1 MQKRERIA
9 PAYLQRVKD
18 CLRRVIEHAAS
29 KKVRI
34 ALESRRGYEEIPTE
48 RELPGL
54 LEEMNSAPL
63 GYWHDFGHSQIKENL
78 GFLDHAEWL
87 RAIGPRA
94 FGCHVQDCIWPAKD
108 HEVPFTGDVNFEK
121 LVPQPEQNG
130 RCNSAVGAKVE
141 GTLWRMKKILVTIFQ
156 LSVTIG
162 VLYWVYHD
170 PARRA
175 QMVEAIRNAQY
186 RWVLMGILAYVV
198 VEIAAAFRWHVLL
211 RVQKIQLTLPRLS
224 GLFFIGMF
232 YNQFLPGGTGGD
244 IIKSYY
250 LLKETP
256 DKKAGALLAVV
267 FDRFIGLVA
276 LVAITATLIGLRY
289 DFLSQKPETRS
300 LLWLLLFLLGA
311 SVIFLLGTFVISGFK
326 LLHSLP
332 ARFPGR
338 DRLIE
343 ISAAYHLYAHHWRAT
358 LVAFGASL
366 VAHLATFAT
375 FLCAA
380 YALAAPVP
388 LLNFFAV
395 MPVERTISALPIS
408 FAGIGL
414 REKILQI
421 MLNGLCG
428 VPEAKAILI
437 GSLSFLI
444 ILVCCLPGA
453 IVYLFYKPSGAV
465 ARVPLREMEQEVV
478 TLEHEIGE
486 AE

>member
-1 MQKRERIA
+1 
-9 PAYLQRVKD
+9 
-18 CLRRVIEHAAS
+18 
-29 KKVRI
+29 
-34 ALESRRGYEEIPTE
+34 
-48 RELPGL
+48 
-54 LEEMNSAPL
+54 
-63 GYWHDFGHSQIKENL
+63 
-78 GFLDHAEWL
+78 
-87 RAIGPRA
+87 
-94 FGCHVQDCIWPAKD
+94 
-108 HEVPFTGDVNFEK
+108 
-121 LVPQPEQNG
+121 
-130 RCNSAVGAKVE
+130 
-141 GTLWRMKKILVTIFQ
+141 
-156 LSVTIG
+156 
-162 VLYWVYHD
+162 
-170 PARRA
+170 
-175 QMVEAIRNAQY
+175 
-186 RWVLMGILAYVV
+186 
-198 VEIAAAFRWHVLL
+198 
-211 RVQKIQLTLPRLS
+211 
-224 GLFFIGMF
+224 MF

-276 LVAITATLIGLRY
+276 LVAITVTLIGLRY
-289 DFLSQKPETRS
+289 DFLAQTTETRN
-300 LLWLLLFLLGA
+300 LLWLLLFLLGT
-311 SVIFLLGTFVISGFK
+311 SVLTLVSTFIISGFN
-326 LLHSLP
+326 LFHSLP
-332 ARFPGR
+332 EKFPGR
-338 DRLIE
+338 DKLIE

-366 VAHLATFAT
+366 IAHLATFAT

-380 YALAAPVP
+380 YALGAPVP
-388 LLNFFAV
+388 LVNFFAV

-414 REKILQI
+414 REKVLQI
-421 MLNGLCG
+421 MLSGLCG

-465 ARVPLREMEQEVV
+465 ARVKMREMEREVI

>member
-1 MQKRERIA
+1 
-9 PAYLQRVKD
+9 
-18 CLRRVIEHAAS
+18 
-29 KKVRI
+29 
-34 ALESRRGYEEIPTE
+34 
-48 RELPGL
+48 
-54 LEEMNSAPL
+54 
-63 GYWHDFGHSQIKENL
+63 
-78 GFLDHAEWL
+78 
-87 RAIGPRA
+87 
-94 FGCHVQDCIWPAKD
+94 
-108 HEVPFTGDVNFEK
+108 
-121 LVPQPEQNG
+121 
-130 RCNSAVGAKVE
+130 
-141 GTLWRMKKILVTIFQ
+141 MKKILVTVFQ

-170 PARRA
+170 PNRRA
-175 QMVEAIRNAQY
+175 QMLEALRHAEY
-186 RWVLMGILAYVV
+186 RWVLMSMLAYFV
-198 VEIAAAFRWHVLL
+198 VEAAAAFRWNVLL
-211 RVQKIQLTLPRLS
+211 KVQNIHLSVPRLI
-224 GLFFIGMF
+224 GLFFIGLF

-244 IIKSYY
+244 IMKSYY

-256 DKKAGALLAVV
+256 DKKAGALLAVA

-276 LVAITATLIGLRY
+276 LVAITATLICLRY
-289 DFLSQKPETRS
+289 NFLSQKPETRN
-300 LLWLLLFLLGA
+300 LLWLLLFLLGT
-311 SVIFLLGTFVISGFK
+311 SVAFLLSTFVISGFK

-358 LVAFGASL
+358 LVAFGTSL

-380 YALAAPVP
+380 YALGAPVP
-388 LLNFFAV
+388 VVNFFAV

-414 REKILQI
+414 REKVLQI

-453 IVYLFYKPSGAV
+453 IVYLLYKPSGA
-465 ARVPLREMEQEVV
+465 AGRVKMRDMEHEIVSV
-478 TLEHEIGE
+478 EHEIGE

>member
-1 MQKRERIA
+1 
-9 PAYLQRVKD
+9 
-18 CLRRVIEHAAS
+18 
-29 KKVRI
+29 
-34 ALESRRGYEEIPTE
+34 
-48 RELPGL
+48 
-54 LEEMNSAPL
+54 
-63 GYWHDFGHSQIKENL
+63 
-78 GFLDHAEWL
+78 
-87 RAIGPRA
+87 
-94 FGCHVQDCIWPAKD
+94 
-108 HEVPFTGDVNFEK
+108 
-121 LVPQPEQNG
+121 
-130 RCNSAVGAKVE
+130 
-141 GTLWRMKKILVTIFQ
+141 MKKILVTLFQ

-170 PARRA
+170 PNRRA
-175 QMVEAIRNAQY
+175 QMAEAIRNADY
-186 RWVLMGILAYVV
+186 RWVGMGVLTYVV

-211 RVQKIQLTLPRLS
+211 KVQKIRLSLPRLS

-244 IIKSYY
+244 IMKSYY

-300 LLWLLLFLLGA
+300 LLWLLLIILGA
-311 SVIFLLGTFVISGFK
+311 SIAFLLSTFVISGFK
-326 LLHSLP
+326 LFHSLP
-332 ARFPGR
+332 AHFPGR
-338 DRLIE
+338 DKLIE
-343 ISAAYHLYAHHWRAT
+343 ISAAYHLYARHWRAT
-358 LVAFGASL
+358 LVAFVASL
-366 VAHLATFAT
+366 VAHLATFTT
-375 FLCAA
+375 FLFAA
-380 YALAAPVP
+380 YALGAPVP
-388 LLNFFAV
+388 LVDFFAV

-414 REKILQI
+414 REKVLQI

-453 IVYLFYKPSGAV
+453 LVYLFYRPSGV
-465 ARVPLREMEQEVV
+465 VERVRLREMEQEVI
-478 TLEHEIGE
+478 TLEHELGE

>member
-1 MQKRERIA
+1 
-9 PAYLQRVKD
+9 
-18 CLRRVIEHAAS
+18 
-29 KKVRI
+29 
-34 ALESRRGYEEIPTE
+34 
-48 RELPGL
+48 
-54 LEEMNSAPL
+54 
-63 GYWHDFGHSQIKENL
+63 
-78 GFLDHAEWL
+78 
-87 RAIGPRA
+87 
-94 FGCHVQDCIWPAKD
+94 
-108 HEVPFTGDVNFEK
+108 
-121 LVPQPEQNG
+121 
-130 RCNSAVGAKVE
+130 
-141 GTLWRMKKILVTIFQ
+141 MKKILVTLFQ

-170 PARRA
+170 PNRRA
-175 QMVEAIRNAQY
+175 QMAEAIRNADY
-186 RWVLMGILAYVV
+186 RWVGMGVLAYVV

-211 RVQKIQLTLPRLS
+211 KVQKIRLSLPRLS

-244 IIKSYY
+244 IMKSYY

-300 LLWLLLFLLGA
+300 LLWLLLIILGA
-311 SVIFLLGTFVISGFK
+311 SIAFLLSTFVISGFK
-326 LLHSLP
+326 LFHSLP
-332 ARFPGR
+332 AHFPGR
-338 DRLIE
+338 DKLIE
-343 ISAAYHLYAHHWRAT
+343 ISAAYHLYARHWRAT
-358 LVAFGASL
+358 LVAFVASL
-366 VAHLATFAT
+366 VAHLATFTT
-375 FLCAA
+375 FLFAA
-380 YALAAPVP
+380 YALGAPVP
-388 LLNFFAV
+388 LVDFFAV

-414 REKILQI
+414 REKVLQI

-453 IVYLFYKPSGAV
+453 LVYLFYRPSGV
-465 ARVPLREMEQEVV
+465 VERVRLREMEQEVITV
-478 TLEHEIGE
+478 EHELGE